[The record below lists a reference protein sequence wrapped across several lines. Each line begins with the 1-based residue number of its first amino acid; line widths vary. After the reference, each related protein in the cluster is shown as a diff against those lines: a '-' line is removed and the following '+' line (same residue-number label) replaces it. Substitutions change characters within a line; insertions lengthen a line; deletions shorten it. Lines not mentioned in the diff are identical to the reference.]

1 MKKLLVLIACLSAKT
16 LLAQVPS
23 TANWVSL
30 QFRLNISNKW
40 ELINDGGYRTI
51 GMSAS
56 CYTWYYRNGLR
67 YKLNDNWSVAA
78 GSALFVARSSYQKS
92 NHEFGKEF
100 RLWQD
105 ATFRKPFSKTFAVNN
120 RFRTEERWFNRVNNK
135 PAYFGFRLRE
145 RLTVSKML
153 SKKWS
158 LELGDEYFR
167 MLSAN
172 KFKFNSNRILLFA
185 TYTMKKET
193 QLQGGY
199 IWLKLPAASQHV
211 FTITFQKNFILHK
224 HGQKEKHT

>member
-1 MKKLLVLIACLSAKT
+1 MKKLFILIACFSTKN

-23 TANWVSL
+23 TASWFSF
-30 QFRLNISNKW
+30 QFRLNKAKW

-56 CYTWYYRNGLR
+56 CYAYYYRNGLR

-78 GSALFVARSSYQKS
+78 GSAFFFTRSSYQKS
-92 NHEFGKEF
+92 NHGFGKEF

-105 ATFRKPFSKTFAVNN
+105 AIFRKPIWKTFAINN
-120 RFRTEERWFNRVNNK
+120 RFRIEERWFNRVNNK
-135 PAYFGFRLRE
+135 PAYFGFRPRE
-145 RLTVSKML
+145 RLTISKML
-153 SKKWS
+153 SEKWS
-158 LELGDEYFR
+158 LELGDEYLR
-167 MLSAN
+167 MLSDN
-172 KFKFNSNRILLFA
+172 KFTFNSNRILLFA
-185 TYTMKKET
+185 TYTMKKQT

-211 FTITFQKNFILHK
+211 FTINFQKTITLHK

>member
-1 MKKLLVLIACLSAKT
+1 VKKLFILIVCLSAKN

-23 TANWVSL
+23 TASWFSF
-30 QFRLNISNKW
+30 QFRLNKAKW

-56 CYTWYYRNGLR
+56 CYAYYYRNGLR
-67 YKLNDNWSVAA
+67 YKLNDNWSVAV
-78 GSALFVARSSYQKS
+78 GSAFFFTRSSYQKS

-100 RLWQD
+100 RLWQEVSFREP
-105 ATFRKPFSKTFAVNN
+105 FRKTLAVNN
-120 RFRTEERWFNRVNNK
+120 LFRIEERCFTRVNNK
-135 PAYFGFRLRE
+135 PGYFGFRLRE
-145 RLTVSKML
+145 RLTISKML
-153 SKKWS
+153 SEKWN

-167 MLSAN
+167 MLSDN

-211 FTITFQKNFILHK
+211 FTINFQKSITLHK
-224 HGQKEKHT
+224 HWQKEKHI